1 MPVEA
6 TKPPS
11 AEDFSAEELRLM
23 GAVFRRC
30 CDQLRI
36 PMADVTLRTRIAA
49 AIVKTGLA
57 GARTV
62 QPLFSAGL
70 SAARRD
76 RPAA

>member
-1 MPVEA
+1 MPV
-6 TKPPS
+6 K
-11 AEDFSAEELRLM
+11 AETPLPADAFSAEELRLM

-30 CDQLRI
+30 CDQLGI
-36 PMADVTLRTRIAA
+36 PMADVTLRSSIAA
-49 AIVKTGLA
+49 AIVNTGLA

-62 QPLFSAGL
+62 QPLFSASL

>member
-1 MPVEA
+1 MPVKA
-6 TKPPS
+6 TTPPS
-11 AEDFSAEELRLM
+11 AEEFSAEELRLM

-36 PMADVTLRTRIAA
+36 PMADVVLRSSIAA
-49 AIVKTGLA
+49 AIVRSGLA

>member
-6 TKPPS
+6 TKPLSAEAFS
-11 AEDFSAEELRLM
+11 AEDLRLM

-36 PMADVTLRTRIAA
+36 PMAETTLRSSIAA
-49 AIVKTGLA
+49 AIINTGLA

-76 RPAA
+76 RAAG